1 MKLIN
6 EKIEWVIAQHK
17 NTNHMYAEYLP
28 YEYHLRM
35 VVGVFERFKHLVEEI
50 KRDDVK
56 LACFGH
62 DLIEDA
68 RISYSDLK
76 KELGEGV
83 ADLVYALT
91 NEKGKTR
98 KERAND
104 KYYEGIK
111 TEKYGVFIKMCD
123 RIANVEYSKI
133 SGSRMFDVY
142 KKENDN
148 FINKLGI
155 KQYHMC
161 YPMKEYLDKVFEVN

>member
-1 MKLIN
+1 MK
-6 EKIEWVIAQHK
+6 EKIEWVIKHHRD
-17 NTNHMYAEYLP
+17 TNHLYADYLP

-35 VVGVFERFKHLVEEI
+35 VVVIFEKFKHLVEEI
-50 KRDDVK
+50 RRDDVK

>member
-1 MKLIN
+1 MKSIE
-6 EKIEWVIAQHK
+6 EKIGWVITQHK

-50 KRDDVK
+50 KREDVK
-56 LACFGH
+56 LACFAH
-62 DLIEDA
+62 DTIEDT
-68 RISYSDLK
+68 RVTYNDVNVV
-76 KELGEGV
+76 LGTHV

>member
-35 VVGVFERFKHLVEEI
+35 VVGVLERFKHLVEEI

-98 KERAND
+98 K
-104 KYYEGIK
+104 
-111 TEKYGVFIKMCD
+111 
-123 RIANVEYSKI
+123 
-133 SGSRMFDVY
+133 
-142 KKENDN
+142 
-148 FINKLGI
+148 
-155 KQYHMC
+155 
-161 YPMKEYLDKVFEVN
+161 

>member
-1 MKLIN
+1 VSYN
-6 EKIEWVIAQHK
+6 DV
-17 NTNHMYAEYLP
+17 N
-28 YEYHLRM
+28 
-35 VVGVFERFKHLVEEI
+35 VV
-50 KRDDVK
+50 
-56 LACFGH
+56 
-62 DLIEDA
+62 
-68 RISYSDLK
+68 
-76 KELGEGV
+76 LGTHV

-104 KYYEGIK
+104 KYYEGIR

-142 KKENDN
+142 KKENEN

-161 YPMKEYLDKVFEVN
+161 YSMKEYLDKVFEVN